1 MQQEEKLCSALG
13 GGKSC
18 PQNPYSGPTIHTPFL
33 GSRQPNE
40 ETKHLGRSCFGS
52 SWNSQN

>member
-18 PQNPYSGPTIHTPFL
+18 PQNPYSGPTILAPFL